1 MPLETPPDR
10 EICTESASTPLQ
22 TLPPA
27 GSAVIARGARAVLER
42 TIEHADCTELHL
54 AGPSEPSVLLSPFDR
69 IQRIDA
75 PARPL
80 VVRLRRWA
88 AHVREQD
95 AVARVDGLRARPAGA
110 AILPYQ
116 LAPALAV
123 AAGDARVLLA
133 DEVGLGKTIQAGW
146 ILSHLVSENVEARV
160 LIAVPAGLRLQ
171 WQSELLTQFGL
182 ASAIADAAWLRRAA
196 ADLPGDLSPWSLA
209 GIYITSLDF
218 VKRSDVVRSIGCH
231 PWDALVVDEAHA
243 VRAPTE
249 RHAAIAPLARRA
261 RRIVLI
267 TATPFSGDV
276 KSFES
281 IVSLGALGGSAPLRM
296 FRRSKED
303 VANAPKRRHRFAS
316 IRLSPDERELQ
327 HQLARYTEEVWNA
340 ETETREGAQ
349 LAMTVLRKRALSSP
363 HAVLRSLRRR
373 LELLDSR
380 ETPAGARQLALFSED
395 DDVDDGEPVA
405 ALASPGLRDEVRER
419 RWLMRLLDAAARACA
434 LDSKHRFLERL
445 VRRLRG
451 ESAIVFTEYRDSLT
465 YLSAS
470 LPHALL
476 LHGGLVPSER
486 WRIQRQFNAQGGLLL
501 ATDAASEGLNLQGRC
516 RLIVNY
522 ELPWNPVRLEQ
533 RIGRVDRIGQRR
545 PVHAV
550 TLVARHTAEEFVLE
564 KLARRLYTIASTLGE
579 RDRLAS
585 LLDEARTAGI
595 IIGHRRYDE
604 SDRRPILNGVVPD
617 EGPTGRANEEAV
629 RLQRQRVQADPAG
642 ASRLYIS
649 TMRSGCGLP
658 GGIVFIYRWLAATPD
673 GGPLESQLLV
683 LHVPD
688 VIERPRSAG
697 AARARALAALE
708 RWEPSLGACVSRFSD
723 ECLARVRPRNEAV
736 VRSSI
741 ARERA
746 LMASLREP
754 GLFQAGLFDT
764 RAVDEARQ
772 DSSALIDASAEH
784 ADHVA
789 ALQRR
794 ARVQSRCDPI
804 AILLVASS

>member
-1 MPLETPPDR
+1 
-10 EICTESASTPLQ
+10 
-22 TLPPA
+22 
-27 GSAVIARGARAVLER
+27 VIARGARAVLER

-75 PARPL
+75 PARPI

-95 AVARVDGLRARPAGA
+95 AVARVGGLHARPAGA

-146 ILSHLVSENVEARV
+146 ILSHLLAENVDARV

-171 WQSELLTQFGL
+171 WQTELLAQFGL

-196 ADLPGDLSPWSLA
+196 ADLPGDISPWSLA

-218 VKRSDVVRSIGCH
+218 VKRSDVVRSIGCR

-249 RHAAIAPLARRA
+249 RHAAIARLARRA

-281 IVSLGALGGSAPLRM
+281 IVSLGALGGGTPLRM

-316 IRLSPDERELQ
+316 IRLSRDERELQ
-327 HQLARYTEEVWNA
+327 VQLARYTEEVWNA
-340 ETETREGAQ
+340 ETEGREGAQ

-380 ETPAGARQLALFSED
+380 ETPVGARQLALFSED

-405 ALASPGLRDEVRER
+405 ALAAPGLRDEARER

-465 YLSAS
+465 YLSTS

-476 LHGGLVPSER
+476 LHGGLVPAER
-486 WRIQRQFNAQGGLLL
+486 WRVQEQFNARGGLLL
-501 ATDAASEGLNLQGRC
+501 ATDAVSEGLNLQGRC

-545 PVHAV
+545 PVHAL

-595 IIGHRRYDE
+595 IIGRHQYAE
-604 SDRRPILNGVVPD
+604 SDRHPILNGVVPD
-617 EGPTGRANEEAV
+617 EGHTDGANEEAV
-629 RLQRQRVQADPAG
+629 RLQRRRVQADPA

-649 TMRSGCGLP
+649 TMRSGSGLA

-683 LHVPD
+683 LHAPD

-708 RWEPSLGACVSRFSD
+708 QWQPSVSVYVSRFSD
-723 ECLARVRPRNEAV
+723 QCLAAVRTRHEAIV
-736 VRSSI
+736 GSSV

-746 LMASLREP
+746 LMASLHEP
-754 GLFQAGLFDT
+754 CLFQAGLFDN
-764 RAVDEARQ
+764 RAVNEARQ
-772 DSSALIDASAEH
+772 DSSALNEASAEH
-784 ADHVA
+784 GEHIA

-794 ARVQSRCDPI
+794 ARVQSQCDPI